1 METEVVLSSDGDRML
16 TIVIPV
22 RDEEQNIPALR
33 TAVGD
38 IRAQLVAMGT
48 PTEVVISDNSSKDR
62 SWILLEEWAGEDT
75 GVRCF
80 RLAHDYGFQTS
91 LMFGMRQARG
101 AALVVLQ
108 SDLQDPPALIL
119 EFVRAWRAGNR
130 VVAGVAEKRAE
141 GFVSRAG
148 RQQFYRALSMA
159 SDQSLLRGFQDFYL
173 LDRSVYVPLS
183 QGPMVHQFLRGR
195 IAAEFGVDEL
205 IPYSRSPRLAGK
217 SKFSFAAKYALALDG
232 LLLYSH
238 RFLRAVAVMSGVIVV
253 SCMLG
258 LLTLFGFWLVG
269 VRPAVAG
276 WLSILSAI
284 LVLLAV
290 VAGGFA
296 LTFEYLV
303 RIYRLT
309 SVDNKVVV
317 TSVTAAD
324 DAPRASL
331 VELVESTSS
340 SAMYPTHSYSNA
352 GSRGE
357 SV

>member
-1 METEVVLSSDGDRML
+1 METEVMLSSDDAKLL

-22 RDEEQNIPALR
+22 RDEEHAIPALR
-33 TAVGD
+33 AAVGG
-38 IRAQLVAMGT
+38 IREQLQTLGT
-48 PTEVVISDNSSKDR
+48 PTEVIISDNSSKDR
-62 SWILLEEWAGEDT
+62 SWILLEEWAREDV
-75 GVRCF
+75 GVRCY

-101 AALVVLQ
+101 GAVVVLQ

-119 EFVRAWRAGNR
+119 DFVRAWQAGSR
-130 VVAGVAEKRAE
+130 VVAGIAEKRAE
-141 GFVSRAG
+141 GLISRAG
-148 RQQFYRALSMA
+148 RQQFYRALSIA

-183 QGPMVHQFLRGR
+183 RGPMAHQFLRGR
-195 IAAEFGVDEL
+195 IAAEFGVDQL
-205 IPYSRSPRLAGK
+205 IRYRRSPRLAGK

-238 RFLRAVAVMSGVIVV
+238 RFLRAVALMSGVVV
-253 SCMLG
+253 ASCVAG
-258 LLTLFGFWLVG
+258 LLALFLLWIVG

-276 WLSILSAI
+276 WLSILSVI
-284 LVLLAV
+284 LVLLAI

-309 SVDNKVVV
+309 SVDNMVMV
-317 TSVTAAD
+317 TSATAAT
-324 DAPRASL
+324 DARRTAR
-331 VELVESTSS
+331 VDLVES
-340 SAMYPTHSYSNA
+340 SAEDDGDIIPPYSRQA
-352 GSRGE
+352 FRGE